1 MHAKCVWLQL
11 LRSDTLMRIAST
23 VSWRYGWAGGP
34 SCQLEMRLVWSLDR
48 KVETAMKVLKS
59 PTIVSGFKKHTRRK
73 FQDVNAD
80 QDIHQLQELPAKSI
94 GLLPSCG
101 LCLSSVAATKRIVRA
116 HLRTP
121 KYVQMPTLFRASKLL
136 PFALHFACKVRYVRH
151 VRSYVV
157 RRKF

>member
-1 MHAKCVWLQL
+1 MKHQNVKDVLSDMLWPCHLLDFHPSQSRNWHWFCWGGKHMETLETREVLMHTKCVWFQL

-73 FQDVNAD
+73 GNIRLLVRGFRTSMQTKTYTSWKSY
-80 QDIHQLQELPAKSI
+80 LP
-94 GLLPSCG
+94 
-101 LCLSSVAATKRIVRA
+101 RA
-116 HLRTP
+116 
-121 KYVQMPTLFRASKLL
+121 
-136 PFALHFACKVRYVRH
+136 
-151 VRSYVV
+151 
-157 RRKF
+157 